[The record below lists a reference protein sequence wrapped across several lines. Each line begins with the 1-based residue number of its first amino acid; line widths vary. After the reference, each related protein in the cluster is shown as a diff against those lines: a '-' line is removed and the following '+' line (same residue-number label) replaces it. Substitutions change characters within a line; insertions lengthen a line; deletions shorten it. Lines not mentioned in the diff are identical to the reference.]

1 MQPGQVYKAD
11 PVIIVPYDPEWARRF
26 QQLAEKLRAA
36 LQSKALRI
44 DHIGSTA
51 IPGLAAKPVIDIQ
64 ISVAALEPVEA
75 YGRALESLRYVFR
88 ADNTDLSKR
97 YFREKP
103 GTRRTHIHVR
113 QAGSW
118 GEQLN
123 LLFRDY
129 LRVHEQDASQYAQ
142 VKIELAER
150 YRNDRMNYVAAKA
163 EFIWEILMK
172 ANRWSQDVGWQP
184 GASDR

>member
-1 MQPGQVYKAD
+1 MVQLPGQKAE
-11 PVIIVPYDPEWARRF
+11 PVIIVPYDPQWPPRF
-26 QQLAEKLRAA
+26 QQLAKNLRAA
-36 LQSKALRI
+36 SQSKALRI
-44 DHIGSTA
+44 DHIGSTS

-64 ISVAALEPVEA
+64 VSVAALEPVEA
-75 YGRALESLRYVFR
+75 YGRALGSLGYVFR

-129 LRVHEQDASQYAQ
+129 LRVHEQDASRYAQ
-142 VKIELAER
+142 VKMELAEI
-150 YRNDRMNYVAAKA
+150 YRNDRIKYVDGKV
-163 EFIWEILMK
+163 EIIWEILMK
-172 ANRWSQDVGWQP
+172 ANRWSQDVGWYP
-184 GASDR
+184 GASDG

>member
-1 MQPGQVYKAD
+1 MEQQPGQKAE
-11 PVIIVPYDPEWARRF
+11 PVIIVPYDPQWSSRF
-26 QQLAEKLRAA
+26 QQLAEKLRGA
-36 LQSKALRI
+36 LQSNALRI
-44 DHIGSTA
+44 DHIGSTS

-64 ISVAALEPVEA
+64 ISVAALEPVDA
-75 YGRALESLRYVFR
+75 YGRALELLGYVFR

-129 LRVHEQDASQYAQ
+129 LRIHEQDASRYAQ
-142 VKIELAER
+142 VKMELAEI
-150 YRNDRMNYVAAKA
+150 YRNDRIKYVDGKV
-163 EFIWEILMK
+163 EIIWEILMK
-172 ANRWSQDVGWQP
+172 ANRWSQDVGWQS
-184 GASDR
+184 GASDG

>member
-1 MQPGQVYKAD
+1 MVQLPGQKAE
-11 PVIIVPYDPEWARRF
+11 PVIIVSYDPQWPQCFEL
-26 QQLAEKLRAA
+26 LAGDLRGA

-44 DHIGSTA
+44 DHIGSTS
-51 IPGLAAKPVIDIQ
+51 IPGLASKPVIDIQ
-64 ISVAALEPVEA
+64 VSVAALEPVDA
-75 YGRALESLRYVFR
+75 YGRALRSLGYVFR

-113 QAGSW
+113 LVGSW

-129 LRVHEQDASQYAQ
+129 LRLHEQDASQYAQ

-150 YRNDRMNYVAAKA
+150 YRNERIKYVAAKA

-172 ANRWSQDVGWQP
+172 ANRWSQDVRWQS